1 MNQED
6 FEKQQREIFETASQN
21 ADNSVLTL
29 EDITFMS
36 KFGRIKSLRPLSIEY
51 DFTILDRILTEE
63 EQTQYQTIIE
73 KLSRSI
79 PQKVEYDENK
89 KPYLAFNYEPQNDY
103 STQEGFVDFFSQ
115 FLPVD
120 NEPKTVTATAPVVY
134 GNVNA
139 PAMPNTPFFDL
150 FVRALISPQNIK
162 SGKFTSPHEKITV
175 TESKNDFTV
184 SSVTTTTGG
193 EVKASLTIKNIKK
206 NYNKRNTNLVRL
218 FVYLFQKLAGTSG
231 AYSVYVTYEE
241 LVQLGIYD
249 TVDGARRGVNN
260 FYDYFHGKDSE
271 DPDEYIPRV
280 AIIGKIQTKNRKIIN
295 QPEYDL
301 ITGREVFE
309 GAQRID
315 FNDKINMRLFTEYIS
330 FLPLWTYRLKNIDA
344 FLLARY
350 IFYTA
355 RMNGASF
362 KNAEKE
368 DQIPHHHYKTFEL
381 SFESIRDELGLPAPA
396 EVTGR
401 KYKEK
406 IRQPI
411 EKAIEDIE
419 EAISK
424 LNDPDQ
430 SIIVTL
436 TPQATDQAHNIEE
449 FLMCK
454 LEIGIIDTFADS
466 FIKASRQHE
475 KKLAEFK
482 KKIEA
487 KTIGSVAKGK
497 VSPTDCG
504 A

>member
-1 MNQED
+1 MNDDKTFNEQSNEAVEQPQLED
-6 FEKQQREIFETASQN
+6 N
-21 ADNSVLTL
+21 ALTL

-36 KFGRIKSLRPLSIEY
+36 KFGRIISLRPLEIEY
-51 DFTILDRILTEE
+51 DFTILDRALTEE
-63 EQTQYQTIIE
+63 EHTQYQAIIE
-73 KLSRSI
+73 KLCRSI
-79 PQKVEYDENK
+79 PQKVNYDENK
-89 KPYLAFNYEPQNDY
+89 KAYLAVNYESQNDF

-115 FLPVD
+115 FLSSN
-120 NEPKTVTATAPVVY
+120 NESETITAVTNLVY

-139 PAMPNTPFFDL
+139 PAMPNTPFFDM

-162 SGKFTSPHEKITV
+162 SGKFTNRHEHITV
-175 TESKNDFTV
+175 TETKNDFTV

-193 EVKASLTIKNIKK
+193 EVKTSITIKNIKK
-206 NYNKRNTNLVRL
+206 NYNKRNANLVRL
-218 FVYLFQKLAGTSG
+218 FVYLFQKLAEMPG
-231 AYSVYVTYEE
+231 ASSVYVTYEE

-249 TVDGARRGVNN
+249 TVDGSRRGVNN

-280 AIIGKIQTKNRKIIN
+280 SIIGKLQTKSRKIIN
-295 QPEYDL
+295 QPERDL
-301 ITGREVFE
+301 ITGREIFE

-315 FNDKINMRLFTEYIS
+315 FNEKIDMRLFTEYIS

-355 RMNGASF
+355 RMNGANF

-368 DQIPHHHYKTFEL
+368 DQLPNHHYKIFEL
-381 SFESIRDELGLPAPA
+381 TFESIRDELGLPAPA

-419 EAISK
+419 EQISK
-424 LNDPDQ
+424 INDPEQ
-430 SIIVTL
+430 TIIVTL
-436 TPQATDQAHNIEE
+436 TPKATDQARNIEE

-466 FIKASRQHE
+466 FIKASKQHE
-475 KKLAEFK
+475 KKLTEFK
-482 KKIEA
+482 KKVEA
-487 KTIGSVAKGK
+487 KTIEGVAKGK